1 MGRRGVGLYVP
12 GGRFVSSGRLGS
24 GGEVFIVALRVTRHS
39 IHSRVVLLPCHKNH
53 SKIPNELKDTRRS
66 RKVRNKVYKKCP
78 DNFLLL
84 SEAGV
89 FTV

>member
-1 MGRRGVGLYVP
+1 MGLYVP
-12 GGRFVSSGRLGS
+12 GGRFGSSGCLGS

-39 IHSRVVLLPCHKNH
+39 IHSRVVLLPRHKNH

-66 RKVRNKVYKKCP
+66 RIVRNKLYKKRP

-84 SEAGV
+84 S
-89 FTV
+89 